1 MVWEW
6 MELIEEDVFKF
17 GIGFNII
24 IFLNIL

>member
-6 MELIEEDVFKF
+6 MELIEEGVFKF